1 MVSGP
6 LADHAPVPAPF
17 WRVTASGF
25 DGFGSGHSDIEFKGQ
40 CAIRKETQWLPWCF
54 ALNSVRQPHYLLT
67 WKNEFLWT
75 LVFRIKLYSLYSPSG
90 ISCQA
95 KNHRTDI
102 SKRKL
107 NVIFLIVYFS
117 FLFIFPPFLLEK
129 PDGKKGRS
137 LSLTLVPFGSRGRT
151 VLAVAPLVC
160 WLEVMMGLS
169 RFRG

>member
-117 FLFIFPPFLLEK
+117 FQFFSPLFIGETRWKKRQEPLPHSGSLREQRQNGPGYGPSRVLTRGD
-129 PDGKKGRS
+129 DGP
-137 LSLTLVPFGSRGRT
+137 V
-151 VLAVAPLVC
+151 
-160 WLEVMMGLS
+160 
-169 RFRG
+169 